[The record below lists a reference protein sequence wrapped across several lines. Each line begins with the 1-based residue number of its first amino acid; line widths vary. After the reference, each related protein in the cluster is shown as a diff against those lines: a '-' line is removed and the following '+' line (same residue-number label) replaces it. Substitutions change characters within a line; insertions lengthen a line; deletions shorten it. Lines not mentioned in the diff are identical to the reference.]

1 MREAMRQTGSPPP
14 AAFQGPGAGN
24 GRADDQRFR
33 LSFAPMTNSMSSPI
47 NDAVAFIR
55 SKSSLQPAVG
65 VILGSGLG
73 NVVDAVDIETSI
85 PYGEIPGARA
95 STVLGHQGRLILGHT
110 KGTPVA
116 MMQGRV
122 HFYEGYEMPE
132 VMFLARVLG
141 RLGIQKLIVTN
152 AAGGINTD
160 YTPGDLMLI
169 SDHINLMGVNP
180 LRGPNVEELGV
191 RFPDMSDAYSEALRA
206 IAREVAAQLGVKVK
220 EGVYLAL
227 SGPTYETPAEIR
239 AFRILGADAV
249 GMSTAPE
256 VIAASH
262 MQIPVLGISCIT
274 NMAAGILKQ
283 KLTHQ
288 EVMDTTARVEKEFT
302 ALVLALIER
311 FKT

>member
-1 MREAMRQTGSPPP
+1 MISAIEE
-14 AAFQGPGAGN
+14 
-24 GRADDQRFR
+24 
-33 LSFAPMTNSMSSPI
+33 
-47 NDAVAFIR
+47 AVAFIR
-55 SKSSLQPAVG
+55 GKSSVQPEVG

-73 NVVDAVDIETSI
+73 NVVDAVDVDVAI
-85 PYGEIPGARA
+85 PYGDIPGARA
-95 STVLGHQGRLILGHT
+95 STVLGHQGRLILGRAR
-110 KGTPVA
+110 GTAVA
-116 MMQGRV
+116 VMQGRV
-122 HFYEGYEMPE
+122 HFYEGYEMDE

-141 RLGIQKLIVTN
+141 RLGIRKMIVTN
-152 AAGGINTD
+152 AAGGINTSFK
-160 YTPGDLMLI
+160 PGDLMLI
-169 SDHINLMGVNP
+169 SDHINFMGVNP

-191 RFPDMSDAYSEALRA
+191 RFPDMSDAYAEALR
-206 IAREVAAQLGVKVK
+206 EVAKDVAGKMSLSVQ

-239 AFRILGADAV
+239 AFRTLGADAV

-288 EVMDTTARVEKEFT
+288 EVMDTTARVQKEFT
-302 ALVLALIER
+302 ELVLGVVGR
-311 FKT
+311 FGESGA

>member
-1 MREAMRQTGSPPP
+1 MINA
-14 AAFQGPGAGN
+14 
-24 GRADDQRFR
+24 
-33 LSFAPMTNSMSSPI
+33 I
-47 NDAVAFIR
+47 NDAVAYIR
-55 SKSSLQPAVG
+55 SRSSLQPEAG

-73 NVVDAVDIETSI
+73 NVVDALDIEVSI
-85 PYGEIPGARA
+85 PYAEIPGAKA
-95 STVLGHQGRLILGHT
+95 STVLGHQGRLILGRA
-110 KGTPVA
+110 KQLPVA
-116 MMQGRV
+116 VMQGRV
-122 HFYEGYEMPE
+122 HFYEGYEMAE

-141 RLGIQKLIVTN
+141 RLGIKKLIVTN
-152 AAGGINTD
+152 AAGGINTA
-160 YTPGDLMLI
+160 YKPGDLMLI

-180 LRGPNVEELGV
+180 LRGANVDDLGV
-191 RFPDMSDAYSEALRA
+191 RFPDMSDAYSESLRTL
-206 IAREVAAQLGVKVK
+206 AREVAAAQGLKVQ

-239 AFRILGADAV
+239 AFRVLGADAV

-288 EVMDTTARVEKEFT
+288 EVMDTTTRVQTEFT
-302 ALVLALIER
+302 KFVLGVLDR
-311 FKT
+311 FAR